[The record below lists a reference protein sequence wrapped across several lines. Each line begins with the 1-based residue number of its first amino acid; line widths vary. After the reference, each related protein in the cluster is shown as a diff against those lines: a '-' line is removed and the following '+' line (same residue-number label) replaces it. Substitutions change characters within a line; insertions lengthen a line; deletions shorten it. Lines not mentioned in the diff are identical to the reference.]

1 MLQDQDDLIP
11 ATRRFGLV
19 LLTILMVCAC
29 TPLPPPCPPTPPAAC
44 PPALPV
50 ATLPALLPAP
60 GPEGPRV
67 PPLEPVSWEE
77 IDGWEDQDPTPALE
91 AFREGC
97 QVLAARPQW
106 QSVCAAA
113 ADFTPVDAASVRAF
127 FEARFLPQ
135 RVRKPDGSTTGL
147 ITGYYVPNLRG
158 SRTRSDRYAWPIYGV
173 PDDLLII
180 DLRSVYPDLAN
191 YRLRGRLEGR
201 RVVPYYSRGQLDAG
215 NHLDGTELLWVEDPV
230 ELFFMQIQGSG
241 RILLENGEA
250 LLVHYA
256 DQNGHPFRSIGK
268 LLIER
273 GEMTRDQM
281 SMQNIRAWAREHP
294 DQTAALLA
302 ENPSYVFFTE
312 LPARVDRPYGALG
325 VKLTAERSLAVDP
338 RTIPLGSPVFLST
351 TWPSSSKPLR
361 RLMVAQDTG
370 GAIKG
375 PVRGDFYW
383 GIGDEPG
390 AYAGRM
396 KQKCRLWVFLPFQ
409 GLP

>member
-1 MLQDQDDLIP
+1 MSQIKSDLLRGARLTCLALL
-11 ATRRFGLV
+11 ATLA
-19 LLTILMVCAC
+19 IAAC

-44 PPALPV
+44 PPSLPV
-50 ATLPALLPAP
+50 APLPSLLPAP
-60 GPEGPRV
+60 GPEAPSF

-77 IDGWEDQDPTPALE
+77 IDGWQEEDPTPALDV
-91 AFREGC
+91 FREEC
-97 QVLAARPQW
+97 QVLGERARW
-106 QSVCAAA
+106 RSACAAA
-113 ADFTPVDAASVRAF
+113 ADFRPADAAAARAF
-127 FEARFLPQ
+127 FEKRFLPQ

-158 SRTRSDRYAWPIYGV
+158 SRTQSDRYLWPVYAV

-201 RVVPYYSRGQLDAG
+201 RVVPYYSREQLDAG
-215 NHLDGTELLWVEDPV
+215 DYLAGKELFWVDDPV

-241 RILLENGEA
+241 RIQLEDGSSA
-250 LLVHYA
+250 LVHYA
-256 DQNGHPFRSIGK
+256 DQNGYPFRSIGK

-281 SMQNIRAWAREHP
+281 SMQNIKAWAQAHR
-294 DQTAALLA
+294 DVTAKLLA
-302 ENPSYVFFTE
+302 ENPSYVFFSE
-312 LPARVDRPYGALG
+312 LPASVDRPYGALG

-338 RTIPLGSPVFLST
+338 RTIPLGAPVFLDT
-351 TWPSSSKPLR
+351 TWPSSSKPPR
-361 RLMVAQDTG
+361 RLMFAQDTG

-383 GIGDEPG
+383 GMGDEPG
-390 AYAGRM
+390 AYAGKM
-396 KQKCRLWVFLPFQ
+396 MQKGRFWVLLPFA
-409 GLP
+409 GEP